1 MATRER
7 AWREGGPELGLR
19 GVFLGGSSA
28 VLALNRPD
36 PELEPEKEDVR
47 APNIAVFLRLPMRD
61 PVADPDDT
69 RDDLTHSSTH
79 QLLIDR
85 SRPLHT

>member
-1 MATRER
+1 M
-7 AWREGGPELGLR
+7 
-19 GVFLGGSSA
+19 
-28 VLALNRPD
+28 LALNRPD

-47 APNIAVFLRLPMRD
+47 APNIAVITVFLRLPMRD